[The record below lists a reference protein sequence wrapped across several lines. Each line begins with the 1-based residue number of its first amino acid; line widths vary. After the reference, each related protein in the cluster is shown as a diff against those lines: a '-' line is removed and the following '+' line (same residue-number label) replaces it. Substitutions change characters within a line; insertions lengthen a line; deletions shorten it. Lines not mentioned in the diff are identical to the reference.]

1 MNYLAHQFL
10 SFQNT
15 DIQLGNLYGEISRGK
30 DYENFQGDVRKGILL
45 HRSIDSFTDAH
56 EIVKK
61 SSKKFHEKYGKFSPI
76 IIDVVYDYFLIKN
89 WKTYT
94 DLDFEEFVK
103 DCYSLFHQE
112 MPHFPEKLQ
121 NIVSHLLRYD
131 WFHNYQ
137 NLEGIQE
144 TLKGI
149 KHRSKFENNIDE
161 AIVEIQENYDI
172 LNQEFNEFFPEL
184 MEHCQIFIDQTR

>member
-15 DIQLGNLYGEISRGK
+15 DIQIGNLYGEISRGK
-30 DYENFQGDVRKGILL
+30 DYEKFQGDLRKGILL
-45 HRSIDSFTDAH
+45 HRSIDSFTDSH
-56 EIVKK
+56 EIVKE

-94 DLDFEEFVK
+94 ELDFEEFVN
-103 DCYSLFHQE
+103 DCYFLFHQE
-112 MPHFPEKLQ
+112 MPHFPSKLQ

-137 NLEGIQE
+137 TLEGIQE
-144 TLKGI
+144 TLRGI
-149 KHRSKFENNIDE
+149 KNRSKFENNIDE
-161 AIVEIQENYDI
+161 AILEIQENYDA
-172 LNQEFNEFFPEL
+172 LNQEFNEFYPEL